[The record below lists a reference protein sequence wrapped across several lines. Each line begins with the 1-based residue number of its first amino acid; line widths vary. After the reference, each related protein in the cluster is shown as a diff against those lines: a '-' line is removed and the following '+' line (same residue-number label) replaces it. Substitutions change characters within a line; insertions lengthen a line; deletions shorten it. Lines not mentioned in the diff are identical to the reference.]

1 MTLQEFIGV
10 IENSDMLRIIKDGK
24 DIFVNYR
31 ASLRY
36 EDLGIFESVKREEVK
51 KFRAVPEIRHREWKE
66 RNLMPPLSPDETPD
80 YSFSD
85 LQMKLYYTIYI

>member
-24 DIFVNYR
+24 DIFINYR
-31 ASLRY
+31 ASLRH
-36 EDLGIFESVKREEVK
+36 EDLGIFESVKCEEVK
-51 KFRAVPEIRHREWKE
+51 KFRAVPEIRHRKWKE
-66 RNLMPPLSPDETPD
+66 RNLMPPLSPDKTPD

>member
-10 IENSDMLRIIKDGK
+10 IENSDMLRIIKGGK
-24 DIFVNYR
+24 DIFINYR
-31 ASLRY
+31 ASLSH
-36 EDLGIFESVKREEVK
+36 EALGIFENVKHEEVK

-66 RNLMPPLSPDETPD
+66 RNLMPPLSPEETPD